1 MPEPQT
7 LQNHTR
13 RDPAFLFIAPI
24 LLLNLFLTIYLAIHL
39 WPYDRLIHIWLVL
52 MAFVFLVWIMLTRS
66 YATKNQDRIIRLEER
81 LRLAALLPSAD
92 HHRIAELT
100 LRQLVALR
108 FASDAELPTLVQKT
122 LAENLEAKAIKQSIV
137 SWRPDTHRV

>member
-13 RDPAFLFIAPI
+13 RDPAFLFIAPM
-24 LLLNLFLTIYLAIHL
+24 LLLNLFLTIYLTIHL

-81 LRLAALLPSAD
+81 LRLAALLPPAD
-92 HHRIAELT
+92 HQRIAELT

-122 LAENLEAKAIKQSIV
+122 LTENLEPKAIKQSV
-137 SWRPDTHRV
+137 VTWRPDTHRV